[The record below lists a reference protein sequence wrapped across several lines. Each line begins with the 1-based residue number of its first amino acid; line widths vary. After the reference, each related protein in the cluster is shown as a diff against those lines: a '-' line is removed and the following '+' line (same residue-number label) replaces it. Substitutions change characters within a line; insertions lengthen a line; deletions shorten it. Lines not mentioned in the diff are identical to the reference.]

1 MVQSNPIVCSSIAG
15 KIGGLGVLMHN
26 KAYKEAG
33 VNAVYVSFQPE
44 SAKGAIQAMKNLGFK
59 GMGVTMPYKLEVIQY
74 LDKLDDTAEKIGAVN
89 TIVNNDGILTG
100 YNTDWVGAIATLKQE
115 CDLKGKKV
123 AMIGAGGVARA
134 ILYGLNKEEANV
146 TIFNIFE
153 DEAKHLCNEMGA
165 DFGGLPK
172 DFNKNDNWDILINA
186 TSVGF
191 DSTKTIFTS
200 DQIPSDI
207 IVLDVVFKPMETT
220 FLSEAKK
227 NNNIVIPGYKMLIY
241 QAMAQDELYLSLKPK
256 YEVMLE
262 ALKEKFKD

>member
-1 MVQSNPIVCSSIAG
+1 MAESNPIVCSSIAG

-26 KAYKEAG
+26 KAYKEANL
-33 VNAVYVSFQPE
+33 NAVYVSFQPE
-44 SAKGAIQAMKNLGFK
+44 SAKGAIESMRNLGFR
-59 GMGVTMPYKLEVIQY
+59 GMGVTMPYKVEVIEF
-74 LDKLDDTAEKIGAVN
+74 LDKLDETAEKIGAVN

-100 YNTDWVGAIATLKQE
+100 YNTDWVGAITTLKEQTTI
-115 CDLKGKKV
+115 KGKKV

-134 ILYGLNKEEANV
+134 ILYGLNKEGANT

-153 DEAKHLCNEMGA
+153 DEGNSLCNEMGA
-165 DFGGLPK
+165 KFGGLPNE
-172 DFNKNDNWDILINA
+172 FNKDENWDILINA

-191 DSTKTIFTS
+191 NSDKTIFTAK
-200 DQIPSDI
+200 DLPGDI
-207 IVLDVVFKPMETT
+207 IVLDVVFKPLETT
-220 FLSEAKK
+220 FQKEAKK

-241 QAMAQDELYLSLKPK
+241 QAMAQDELYLGIKPK